1 MLPCVSGH
9 PRSSERLFKA
19 GGTRPRSRS
28 HQAGHLRWAPCILP
42 CHLASLLKRVYSEA
56 DADIAIIATVA
67 LTTWILDWVLETMTN
82 DVVMPA
88 SAEIEELSRALR
100 HLEDGQPVRLV
111 LATGERVTLPAA
123 AGSAV
128 RQVLEAIAQGKG
140 VAVGSYETDLTTQ
153 QAADL
158 LGMSRQHLVNLLN
171 EGELPHHRVGTHRRV
186 RLEDVMDFRERRRQH
201 RAEKLDELTQLSQ
214 DADPAGYH

>member
-1 MLPCVSGH
+1 
-9 PRSSERLFKA
+9 
-19 GGTRPRSRS
+19 
-28 HQAGHLRWAPCILP
+28 
-42 CHLASLLKRVYSEA
+42 
-56 DADIAIIATVA
+56 
-67 LTTWILDWVLETMTN
+67 MTN

-201 RAEKLDELTQLSQ
+201 RTEKLDELTQLSQ